1 MTVRWADIR
10 CALTTQHSGVQFDFD
25 KLIDGMPRRRCSAT
39 DRVPPLS
46 YRSSGWPACSPGSC
60 ARATSEIG
68 LVRFSSGGHNTPLGS
83 QALNCSLE
91 RNSICTLSCLSVAG
105 AAQQSAATC
114 RGQPWQIP
122 QGRHKRSLT
131 GRQLYPRVLSRPV
144 RHSCRSFR
152 PRSTKFEQWSQIAF
166 EAKGSLYITF
176 GRSWRIS
183 RVPPSVRRLRAT
195 GSPPAVGGSTERRVV
210 SGTLPCYQAFVT
222 ARCAS
227 LRRGR
232 SLKCSSPRT
241 WPLRCPTLRRPQ
253 CRVALAMAAPTTF
266 EEMCDRVAVH
276 PTVRLLF
283 KAKGVDVPGVLHHLF
298 ADRSKVPEF
307 LEPRRAGIELGGDT
321 KKRSVDELLIDQAT
335 VLELLDVIAA
345 TKVVTTPTPPQALA
359 SAGTAAGSGDKSQEL
374 PAGYW
379 NDFVTDYETLVVDGR
394 NRRFPAHLLLGAEK
408 TLGRMVAE
416 KKSGLYTAL
425 PLGEILFS
433 RHFTASKQVNPYSSS
448 TKPEVTTKLFASED
462 GTLSKV
468 ARTIPEPQRLVTML
482 DAFEA
487 NKFAFIFARW
497 GPNAGVGEYFS
508 FWEDLTR
515 DNPSRFAQIRMYW
528 KKASWEM
535 AMALRSG
542 KTFSQ
547 AAAEVTTT
555 QAKQDAM
562 SRWVPPDRPTKGYE
576 KGAEKGKKGDHKG
589 AGKGK
594 PGRPSPYWSQTQT
607 QPNSWAQQPQQSCQQ
622 CRLFAAGYCKFG
634 ASCKFA
640 HGNQTQSQGSVP
652 PPPAA

>member
-1 MTVRWADIR
+1 M
-10 CALTTQHSGVQFDFD
+10 
-25 KLIDGMPRRRCSAT
+25 
-39 DRVPPLS
+39 
-46 YRSSGWPACSPGSC
+46 
-60 ARATSEIG
+60 
-68 LVRFSSGGHNTPLGS
+68 
-83 QALNCSLE
+83 
-91 RNSICTLSCLSVAG
+91 
-105 AAQQSAATC
+105 
-114 RGQPWQIP
+114 
-122 QGRHKRSLT
+122 
-131 GRQLYPRVLSRPV
+131 
-144 RHSCRSFR
+144 
-152 PRSTKFEQWSQIAF
+152 
-166 EAKGSLYITF
+166 
-176 GRSWRIS
+176 
-183 RVPPSVRRLRAT
+183 
-195 GSPPAVGGSTERRVV
+195 
-210 SGTLPCYQAFVT
+210 
-222 ARCAS
+222 
-227 LRRGR
+227 
-232 SLKCSSPRT
+232 
-241 WPLRCPTLRRPQ
+241 
-253 CRVALAMAAPTTF
+253 
-266 EEMCDRVAVH
+266 
-276 PTVRLLF
+276 
-283 KAKGVDVPGVLHHLF
+283 
-298 ADRSKVPEF
+298 
-307 LEPRRAGIELGGDT
+307 
-321 KKRSVDELLIDQAT
+321 
-335 VLELLDVIAA
+335 IAA

-359 SAGTAAGSGDKSQEL
+359 LAGTAAGSGDKSQEL

-394 NRRFPAHLLLGAEK
+394 NRRFPAHLLLGAET

-497 GPNAGVGEYFS
+497 GPNAEVGDYFS

-542 KTFSQ
+542 KTFPQ
-547 AAAEVTTT
+547 AAAEVTTI

-562 SRWVPPDRPTKGYE
+562 NRWVPPDRPTKGFE
-576 KGAEKGKKGDHKG
+576 KGTEKGKKGDHKG

-594 PGRPSPYWSQTQT
+594 PSRPSPYWSQTQT
-607 QPNSWAQQPQQSCQQ
+607 QPNSWAQQPQQSRQQ

-634 ASCKFA
+634 ANCKFA
-640 HGNQTQSQGSVP
+640 HGNQTQSHGSVP

>member
-1 MTVRWADIR
+1 
-10 CALTTQHSGVQFDFD
+10 
-25 KLIDGMPRRRCSAT
+25 
-39 DRVPPLS
+39 
-46 YRSSGWPACSPGSC
+46 
-60 ARATSEIG
+60 
-68 LVRFSSGGHNTPLGS
+68 
-83 QALNCSLE
+83 
-91 RNSICTLSCLSVAG
+91 
-105 AAQQSAATC
+105 
-114 RGQPWQIP
+114 
-122 QGRHKRSLT
+122 
-131 GRQLYPRVLSRPV
+131 
-144 RHSCRSFR
+144 
-152 PRSTKFEQWSQIAF
+152 
-166 EAKGSLYITF
+166 
-176 GRSWRIS
+176 
-183 RVPPSVRRLRAT
+183 
-195 GSPPAVGGSTERRVV
+195 
-210 SGTLPCYQAFVT
+210 
-222 ARCAS
+222 
-227 LRRGR
+227 
-232 SLKCSSPRT
+232 
-241 WPLRCPTLRRPQ
+241 
-253 CRVALAMAAPTTF
+253 MAAPTTF
-266 EEMCDRVAVH
+266 EEMCDRAAVH

-307 LEPRRAGIELGGDT
+307 LEPLRAGIELGGDT
-321 KKRSVDELLIDQAT
+321 KKRSADELLIDQAT
-335 VLELLDVIAA
+335 ILELLDVIAV
-345 TKVVTTPTPPQALA
+345 TKASTTPTPPQALA
-359 SAGTAAGSGDKSQEL
+359 LAGTAAGSGDKSQEL

-379 NDFVTDYETLVVDGR
+379 NDFVTDYESLVVDGR

-497 GPNAGVGEYFS
+497 GPNAEVGDYFS

-542 KTFSQ
+542 KTFPQ
-547 AAAEVTTT
+547 AAAEVTTI

-562 SRWVPPDRPTKGYE
+562 NRWVPPDRPTKGFE
-576 KGAEKGKKGDHKG
+576 KGTEKGKKGDHKG

-594 PGRPSPYWSQTQT
+594 PSRPSPYWSQTQT
-607 QPNSWAQQPQQSCQQ
+607 QPNSWAQQPQQSRQQ

-634 ASCKFA
+634 ANCKFA
-640 HGNQTQSQGSVP
+640 HGNQTQSHGSVL

>member
-1 MTVRWADIR
+1 MCELTITLRLGPRQLLTLATLGPPRVEALSVVVTLRTHVMFVR
-10 CALTTQHSGVQFDFD
+10 LT
-25 KLIDGMPRRRCSAT
+25 
-39 DRVPPLS
+39 
-46 YRSSGWPACSPGSC
+46 
-60 ARATSEIG
+60 
-68 LVRFSSGGHNTPLGS
+68 
-83 QALNCSLE
+83 
-91 RNSICTLSCLSVAG
+91 VAG
-105 AAQQSAATC
+105 AVHPWARPKPTARTTNCTNRRNICVWRGLIAKNHTC
-114 RGQPWQIP
+114 VHVGVRPRRWQAHRREL
-122 QGRHKRSLT
+122 GRHDRP
-131 GRQLYPRVLSRPV
+131 GRPV
-144 RHSCRSFR
+144 
-152 PRSTKFEQWSQIAF
+152 SQ
-166 EAKGSLYITF
+166 
-176 GRSWRIS
+176 
-183 RVPPSVRRLRAT
+183 
-195 GSPPAVGGSTERRVV
+195 
-210 SGTLPCYQAFVT
+210 
-222 ARCAS
+222 
-227 LRRGR
+227 
-232 SLKCSSPRT
+232 CSSPRT
-241 WPLRCPTLRRPQ
+241 WPPSCPTLRRPQ
-253 CRVALAMAAPTTF
+253 LRVVWAMAAPTTF
-266 EEMCDRVAVH
+266 EEMCDRAAVH

-307 LEPRRAGIELGGDT
+307 LEPLRAGIELGGDT

-335 VLELLDVIAA
+335 ILELLDVIAA
-345 TKVVTTPTPPQALA
+345 TKLTTPTPPLSPAA
-359 SAGTAAGSGDKSQEL
+359 GGTAASSGDKSQEL
-374 PAGYW
+374 PVGYW

-433 RHFTASKQVNPYSSS
+433 RYFTASRQVNPYSSS

-497 GPNAGVGEYFS
+497 GPNAEVGDYFS

-562 SRWVPPDRPTKGYE
+562 SRWAPPDRPTKGYE
-576 KGAEKGKKGDHKG
+576 KGVEKGKKGDHKG

-607 QPNSWAQQPQQSCQQ
+607 QPNSWAQQSQQSRQQ

-640 HGNQTQSQGSVP
+640 HGTQTQSQGSVP

>member
-1 MTVRWADIR
+1 
-10 CALTTQHSGVQFDFD
+10 
-25 KLIDGMPRRRCSAT
+25 
-39 DRVPPLS
+39 
-46 YRSSGWPACSPGSC
+46 
-60 ARATSEIG
+60 
-68 LVRFSSGGHNTPLGS
+68 
-83 QALNCSLE
+83 
-91 RNSICTLSCLSVAG
+91 
-105 AAQQSAATC
+105 
-114 RGQPWQIP
+114 
-122 QGRHKRSLT
+122 
-131 GRQLYPRVLSRPV
+131 
-144 RHSCRSFR
+144 
-152 PRSTKFEQWSQIAF
+152 
-166 EAKGSLYITF
+166 
-176 GRSWRIS
+176 
-183 RVPPSVRRLRAT
+183 
-195 GSPPAVGGSTERRVV
+195 
-210 SGTLPCYQAFVT
+210 
-222 ARCAS
+222 
-227 LRRGR
+227 
-232 SLKCSSPRT
+232 
-241 WPLRCPTLRRPQ
+241 
-253 CRVALAMAAPTTF
+253 
-266 EEMCDRVAVH
+266 MCDRAAVH

-307 LEPRRAGIELGGDT
+307 LEPLRAGIELGGDT

-335 VLELLDVIAA
+335 ILELLDVIAV
-345 TKVVTTPTPPQALA
+345 TKVSTTPTPPQALA
-359 SAGTAAGSGDKSQEL
+359 LAGTAAGSGDKSQEL

-379 NDFVTDYETLVVDGR
+379 NDFVTDYESLVVDGRNRRFPAHLLLGAEKTLGRMVAEKKSGLFVTDYESLVVDGR

-497 GPNAGVGEYFS
+497 GPNAEVGDYFS

-542 KTFSQ
+542 KTFPQ
-547 AAAEVTTT
+547 AAAEVTTI

-562 SRWVPPDRPTKGYE
+562 NRWVPPDRPTKGFE
-576 KGAEKGKKGDHKG
+576 KGTEKGKKGDHKG

-594 PGRPSPYWSQTQT
+594 PSVVDAQVAQVEQWYPLVPDPCFQVRWHPDGSRPLQRAASWWLRASLRWDPTEPAQPELRSPEQGPFSHF
-607 QPNSWAQQPQQSCQQ
+607 SWAKQLTFASVFPAELNPCLAWTFQVQAALGHKLVGVRQSVIQDLQQLVFELQEDQDSALQALPAHV
-622 CRLFAAGYCKFG
+622 AAVYK
-634 ASCKFA
+634 
-640 HGNQTQSQGSVP
+640 QGSTAFKFQLLPLAWLLELCQFPGRNELLTELFWGFKLLGPVSRGSGWINRDDTKYSRPLPRQDFLAANRGLAGQLRVP
-652 PPPAA
+652 SAPSEHSDIMLAELYKEREL